1 MCTAGWTSSF
11 LICFLYQFTHNQNSM
26 NIAIIDD
33 EKHCVESLALDLQS
47 LAIKTDIV
55 LKSTAPV
62 KCLQELVKLKIDLL
76 FLDVE
81 MPVLNGF
88 ELLEQLSQ
96 INFDVVF
103 TTAHSEYAVKAF
115 RNKAYNFLLKPVDID
130 DLEQVLR
137 DWQTKK
143 EAQDKLLN
151 ADAVHELLIK
161 IKAEGLLKNKIA
173 IPVAEGFEFLE
184 VADIIYCQSE
194 NNYTRFILANNS
206 QKLISKTLKEVEQT
220 LNNYLFLRIHQS
232 YLINPNYLKKYH
244 KNDGGFVVMEPDK
257 ELPVSKNKKEMLV
270 KLFEVISKNS
280 KF

>member
-1 MCTAGWTSSF
+1 
-11 LICFLYQFTHNQNSM
+11 M

-47 LAIKTDIV
+47 LPITTNIV
-55 LKSTAPV
+55 LKSTTPV
-62 KCLQELVKLKIDLL
+62 DCLQQLGQLQIDLL

-88 ELLEQLSQ
+88 ELLEQLPEL
-96 INFDVVF
+96 NFDVVF

-137 DWQTKK
+137 DWEQKE
-143 EAQDKLLN
+143 EAQNRLL
-151 ADAVHELLIK
+151 DASAVREMLIK

-173 IPVAEGFEFLE
+173 IPVADGFEFLE
-184 VADIIYCQSE
+184 VDHIIYCQSE
-194 NNYTRFILANNS
+194 NNYTRIVLANQQ
-206 QKLISKTLKEVEQT
+206 QKLISKTLKEVEHT
-220 LNNYLFLRIHQS
+220 LGNYLFMRIHQS

-244 KNDGGFVVMEPDK
+244 KNDGGYVVMEPDK
-257 ELPVSKNKKEMLV
+257 QLPVSKSKKEMLI

>member
-1 MCTAGWTSSF
+1 
-11 LICFLYQFTHNQNSM
+11 M

-33 EKHCVESLALDLQS
+33 EKHCVESLTLDLES
-47 LAIKTDIV
+47 LPIQTNIV
-55 LKSTAPV
+55 LKSTTPV
-62 KCLQELVKLKIDLL
+62 NCLHELDALDIDLL

-88 ELLEQLSQ
+88 ELLEQLPK

-130 DLEQVLR
+130 DLEQVLG
-137 DWQTKK
+137 DWQQKK
-143 EAQDKLLN
+143 EAQTRLLQA
-151 ADAVHELLIK
+151 ADIHDLLCK
-161 IKAEGLLKNKIA
+161 IKAEGLLKSKIA
-173 IPVAEGFEFLE
+173 IPVADGFEFLE
-184 VADIIYCQSE
+184 VAHIVYCQSE
-194 NNYTRFILANNS
+194 NNYTRIFLANQS

-220 LNNYLFLRIHQS
+220 LSQYLFMRIHQS

-244 KNDGGFVVMEPDK
+244 KNDGGYVVMDSDK
-257 ELPVSKNKKEMLV
+257 QLPVSKTKKELLV
-270 KLFEVISKNS
+270 KFFEVISKN